1 MSARL
6 NGIAWANVSTTSGI
20 AKNCQVCVACTPSFE
35 DDASTTCQPC
45 ISLQTPSP
53 QRDAR
58 ILLIDDDRQLGSML
72 GDYFVTDRLELVV
85 STSGEEGLQKVG
97 ADNFDLL
104 ILDIML
110 PGLSGLE
117 VLQRVRRS
125 SDVPVIMLTARGD
138 DVDRIIGLEFG
149 ADDYLPKPFNPREL
163 VARIKAILR
172 RSQRNGGDTT
182 RLELGGIELD
192 LRTHRVT
199 VGGNDVRVTG
209 TEFEILRCLL
219 ETPGKVVSK
228 EQLSERALGRR
239 LMPYDRSIDTHISN
253 LRGKLERSGSRETTI
268 QNQRGVGYLLIPGS

>member
-1 MSARL
+1 
-6 NGIAWANVSTTSGI
+6 
-20 AKNCQVCVACTPSFE
+20 
-35 DDASTTCQPC
+35 
-45 ISLQTPSP
+45 
-53 QRDAR
+53 
-58 ILLIDDDRQLGSML
+58 ML
-72 GDYFVTDRLELVV
+72 GDYFVADRLELVV
-85 STSGEEGLQKVG
+85 SASGEDGLQRV
-97 ADNFDLL
+97 AAENFDLL

-117 VLQRVRRS
+117 VLQRLRRG

-172 RSQRNGGDTT
+172 RSQRNGGDVT
-182 RLELGGIELD
+182 RLELGGVELD

-199 VGGNDVRVTG
+199 VGGSDVRVTG
-209 TEFEILRCLL
+209 TEFEILRSLL

>member
-1 MSARL
+1 MHRL
-6 NGIAWANVSTTSGI
+6 LQN
-20 AKNCQVCVACTPSFE
+20 
-35 DDASTTCQPC
+35 DAPH
-45 ISLQTPSP
+45 LQTTIP
-53 QRDAR
+53 QRDPT

-72 GDYFVTDRLELVV
+72 GDYFATDRLELVV
-85 STSGEEGLQKVG
+85 STSGEDGLHKIAAG
-97 ADNFDLL
+97 HFDLL

-117 VLQRVRRS
+117 VLQRIRRM

-138 DVDRIIGLEFG
+138 DIDRIIGLEFG

-172 RSQRNGGDTT
+172 RAQRNGGDR

-192 LRTHRVT
+192 PRTHRVT
-199 VGGNDVRVTG
+199 VGDTEVRLTG

-228 EQLSERALGRR
+228 EQLIERALGRR

-253 LRGKLERSGSRETTI
+253 LRGKLERSGSRDTTI
-268 QNQRGVGYLLIPGS
+268 QNQRGVGYLLIPGN

>member
-1 MSARL
+1 M
-6 NGIAWANVSTTSGI
+6 
-20 AKNCQVCVACTPSFE
+20 PSFE
-35 DDASTTCQPC
+35 DDASTASRPC
-45 ISLQTPSP
+45 TPLPATSP
-53 QRDAR
+53 QRDAK

-72 GDYFVTDRLELVV
+72 ADYFVTDRLDLIVC
-85 STSGEEGLQKVG
+85 TSGEEGLQKAA

-163 VARIKAILR
+163 LARIKAILR

-182 RLELGGIELD
+182 RLELNGIELD

-199 VGGNDVRVTG
+199 VGGHGVRVTG

-253 LRGKLERSGSRETTI
+253 LRGKLERSGSLETTI
-268 QNQRGVGYLLIPGS
+268 QNQRGVGYLLIPGN